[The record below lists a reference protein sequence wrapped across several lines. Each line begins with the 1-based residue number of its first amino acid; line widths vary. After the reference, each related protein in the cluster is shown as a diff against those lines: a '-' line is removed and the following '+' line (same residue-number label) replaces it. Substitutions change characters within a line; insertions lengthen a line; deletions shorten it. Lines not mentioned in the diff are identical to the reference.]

1 MVLIVVAAV
10 VEGEISEATGP
21 CAVTIG
27 YRTYSNKLKRKIEFI
42 LLTCGWYINS
52 EFD

>member
-1 MVLIVVAAV
+1 MVLVVVVAV
-10 VEGEISEATGP
+10 VEGKMSEDTGT

-42 LLTCGWYINS
+42 LLTCVWYINS
-52 EFD
+52 ESD